1 MARGPRKSLEDKI
14 REKEELV
21 QGLKRRVKAEQ
32 EELDALYAEK
42 KNQELA
48 EINSLISAAGIDPG
62 KAVEILREYVEENKE
77 EEQSA

>member
-1 MARGPRKSLEDKI
+1 MARGPRKTIEDKI
-14 REKEELV
+14 REKEELL

-48 EINSLISAAGIDPG
+48 EISSLINAAGIDPG
-62 KAVEILREYVEENKE
+62 KAVEILKEYVEENKE
-77 EEQSA
+77 EQSA